1 MSEMVS
7 TTHLQ
12 SNFKIGVEMENQEK
26 ERILTSEKKRLEE
39 EIKRYREQINQQVLR
54 TNSLKMIIKGSI
66 VVKETNVDAILAMM
80 ESITISIKDL
90 VGNIKRDEACLELA
104 DFLLDNSRE

>member
-1 MSEMVS
+1 M
-7 TTHLQ
+7 
-12 SNFKIGVEMENQEK
+12 EMENQEK

-66 VVKETNVDAILAMM
+66 VVKETNVDAILSMM
-80 ESITISIKDL
+80 ESITISIRDL

>member
-1 MSEMVS
+1 M
-7 TTHLQ
+7 
-12 SNFKIGVEMENQEK
+12 EMENQEK